1 MNQLLGAAFW
11 VLLQKLKA
19 ATLWL
24 LRIDP
29 VELREDLREGFGK
42 EPEDGTEP
50 QSRNRRRLPADQAA
64 ELALAALLLAAG
76 LFAVA
81 FILLYAFDD
90 NNQLLGLSLGL
101 ALACASAGLIL
112 AGKRVAPQEQLVEER
127 PELVHEREASE
138 SERLLR
144 AGSEGISR
152 RKLITGAAAVTG
164 LGLGGALLVPLASAG
179 PNVGNAIDDT
189 PWHRGRGVVDVNG
202 NPIRAAD
209 VVEKSF
215 LTGFPQGA
223 DPHQLGSPI
232 VIVRV
237 PPEQLD
243 LPDHRLPAEWAPRG
257 IVAYSKI
264 CTHAGCAIALYR
276 NPLFSPHEPRPALV
290 CPCHYSTFDPAR
302 GAAVIFGPAGRSL
315 PQLPVAIDPVTDQ
328 LLANGGFSGS
338 VGPAWFNTNR
348 GSAR

>member
-1 MNQLLGAAFW
+1 MNQLLAAWFW
-11 VLLQKLKA
+11 AALQRLRR

-29 VELREDLREGFGK
+29 EELREELDEASREG
-42 EPEDGTEP
+42 PEDQTDP
-50 QSRNRRRLPADQAA
+50 QTRNWRRLPSDQAA
-64 ELALAALLLAAG
+64 ELVLAGLLLAAG
-76 LFAVA
+76 LLAIV
-81 FILLYAFDD
+81 FILLYALDD

-101 ALACASAGLIL
+101 ALACTAAALIL
-112 AGKRVAPQEQLVEER
+112 AGKRVTPQEQLVEER
-127 PELVHEREASE
+127 PELVHEREARE
-138 SERLLR
+138 SEELLQ
-144 AGSEGISR
+144 AGTEGISR
-152 RKLITGAAAVTG
+152 RKLIAGAATVTG
-164 LGLGGALLVPLASAG
+164 LGLGGALLVPLASTG
-179 PNVGNAIDDT
+179 PNVGDAIDDT
-189 PWHRGRGVVDVNG
+189 PWRRGRGVVDVNG
-202 NPIRAAD
+202 NPIRGAD

-223 DPHQLGSPI
+223 DPHTLGSPI

-237 PPEQLD
+237 PLAQLD
-243 LPDHRLPAEWAPRG
+243 LPDHRSVAAWAPEG

-315 PQLPVAIDPVTDQ
+315 PQLPLAIDQVTGQ
-328 LLANGGFSGS
+328 LVANGGFSGS
-338 VGPAWFNTNR
+338 IGPAWFNTNR
-348 GSAR
+348 GSRT

>member
-1 MNQLLGAAFW
+1 MNQLFAALFW
-11 VLLQKLKA
+11 AVLQRLQR

-24 LRIDP
+24 LRIEP
-29 VELREDLREGFGK
+29 GELRVDLREQV
-42 EPEDGTEP
+42 DDQTDP
-50 QSRNRRRLPADQAA
+50 QTRNWRRLPSDQKA
-64 ELALAALLLAAG
+64 ELVLATLLLAAG

-101 ALACASAGLIL
+101 ALACAAAALIL
-112 AGKRVAPQEQLVEER
+112 AGKRITPQEQLVEER
-127 PELVHEREASE
+127 PELVHERDARE
-138 SERLLR
+138 SEQLLR

-152 RKLITGAAAVTG
+152 RKLITGAATVTG

-179 PNVGNAIDDT
+179 PNVGNTIDDT

-202 NPIRAAD
+202 HPIRAAD
-209 VVEKSF
+209 VVEKTF
-215 LTGFPQGA
+215 LTGFPQDA
-223 DPHQLGSPI
+223 DPHLLGSPI

-237 PPEQLD
+237 PTDQLH
-243 LPDHRLPAEWAPRG
+243 LPGHRQVAEWAPEG

-276 NPLFSPHEPRPALV
+276 NPLFSPHEPRPAFV

-302 GAAVIFGPAGRSL
+302 GAAVIFGPAGRPL
-315 PQLPVAIDPVTDQ
+315 PQLPLAIDPVTGQ

-338 VGPAWFNTNR
+338 VGPAWFNVNR
-348 GSAR
+348 GSA